1 MAPLCVIVTP
11 LARSSRKRQLPHGS
25 TWRFRRPHRP
35 RGTSVTTGR
44 ALEKSSKDGAA
55 PIGTLRTRGGE
66 VQAGNW
72 VTRAALAIVNDVRR
86 VSALRRRPD
95 RLPQPPDAS
104 TSGRSRSSASGHRVS
119 NVGLT
124 EVALF
129 QGGFTGCAGVAPVAP
144 FVALPSSFCRRSAG
158 ERGAEQVGEGAPMA
172 GLGVGVI
179 DRIVQHRKSVEGTI
193 GLDRVIE
200 TRVGPGHRWPPS
212 PW

>member
-1 MAPLCVIVTP
+1 M
-11 LARSSRKRQLPHGS
+11 
-25 TWRFRRPHRP
+25 
-35 RGTSVTTGR
+35 
-44 ALEKSSKDGAA
+44 
-55 PIGTLRTRGGE
+55 
-66 VQAGNW
+66 GNH
-72 VTRAALAIVNDVRR
+72 AALAIVNDVRR

-200 TRVGPGHRWPPS
+200 TIIRSGASLAAIALVRLPAIAISRARSLASVNTVSSRKGSYRPCR
-212 PW
+212 